1 MDPSPAGDPRPA
13 VPAASEPAGRNR
25 WIVLILVTLAQFIV
39 ALDATVVNVALPS
52 IDRDLGMSEADLQW
66 VVNAY
71 ALIFGGFLLLGGRLC
86 DLFGRRRLFVAGL
99 VVFTVASAI
108 SGLATDAVVLTV
120 GRGLQGLGGAL
131 VSPAVLA
138 IINTTFRDPA
148 ERTKALGVWG
158 AVVAGGSAFGL
169 LIGGLLTGA
178 LSWHWIFFV
187 NLPIGA
193 VVLLAAVRVIG
204 ESRDENA
211 DRSLDVAG
219 AVTVTGGLV
228 LAVYTMVNGQAW
240 GWASARTLTLG
251 AVAVL
256 LLAAFV
262 LIESRTRQ
270 PMMRLSIF
278 RLRTLAVADAALIF
292 LTSGIATMFFFSAL
306 YLQGALGYS
315 PLQGGLAF
323 LPAAMGVMVGATL
336 SEPLVRRLG
345 HILVT
350 VIGLCLGALGM
361 AYLTRLPID
370 GSYLTDLLP
379 GLLPLS
385 IGLGIAYVPITFL
398 ATSGTADADSG
409 LASGIYQTVQQIG
422 GAVGLAILAAMA
434 TARTTD
440 LLGDPA
446 AADPAEQ
453 LAAQVAG
460 FRVAFAGGV
469 VLLLC
474 GAAITALFLRRRH
487 VAALLETSAAGAD
500 APAPAEPVAK
510 G

>member
-1 MDPSPAGDPRPA
+1 MDS
-13 VPAASEPAGRNR
+13 SRNR
-25 WIVLILVTLAQFIV
+25 WIVLVMVTLAQFIV

-52 IDRDLGMSEADLQW
+52 IDRDLDMSEADLQW

-71 ALIFGGFLLLGGRLC
+71 ALIFGGFLLLGGRLS
-86 DLFGRRRLFVAGL
+86 DLLGRRKLFIAG
-99 VVFTVASAI
+99 VVLFTVASAI
-108 SGLATDAVVLTV
+108 SGLATDAVVLTI

-187 NLPIGA
+187 NLPIGVV
-193 VVLLAAVRVIG
+193 VVLAGLRMIT
-204 ESRDENA
+204 ESRDEAA

-219 AVTVTGGLV
+219 AITVTAGLV
-228 LAVYTMVNGQAW
+228 LAVYTMVNGQTW
-240 GWASARTLTLG
+240 GWTSMRTLGLG
-251 AVAVL
+251 AAAAA

-262 LIESRTRQ
+262 VIESRTRQ

-278 RLRTLAVADAALIF
+278 RLRTLAVADGALIF

-323 LPAAMGVMVGATL
+323 LPAAIGVMVGATL
-336 SEPLVRRLG
+336 SEPLIRRLG
-345 HILVT
+345 HVVVT
-350 VIGLCLGALGM
+350 IIGLCLGAAGM

-379 GLLPLS
+379 GLLPLA
-385 IGLGIAYVPITFL
+385 IGLGVAYVPITFL

-422 GAVGLAILAAMA
+422 GAVGLAILAALA
-434 TARTTD
+434 TARTTAELAGAD
-440 LLGDPA
+440 ASDPA
-446 AADPAEQ
+446 VQ

-460 FRVAFAGGV
+460 FRVAFGGGV

-474 GAAITALFLRRRH
+474 GAALTAVFLRRRH
-487 VAALLETSAAGAD
+487 VTHLLETTAAAPESAS
-500 APAPAEPVAK
+500 K
-510 G
+510 